1 PHQNPDSVYR
11 DNACCATPKS
21 GFVSLCRAVEFM
33 LIPHQN
39 PDTPSELVAQFDQSS
54 DQRLRDLVAQCVVGL
69 IVPDDLTAHEFAQWV
84 HDIRHS
90 HIEWNRALGQ
100 ALLDAEDAR
109 ANGHKNVAMHLLTEF
124 AAQCAWLPLK
134 GIAESEA
141 QRFRSL

>member
-1 PHQNPDSVYR
+1 MQD
-11 DNACCATPKS
+11 A
-21 GFVSLCRAVEFM
+21 
-33 LIPHQN
+33 LIAWLREVGELPS
-39 PDTPSELVAQFDQSS
+39 SELVAQFDQSS

-69 IVPDDLTAHEFAQWV
+69 IDPDDLTAHEFAQWV